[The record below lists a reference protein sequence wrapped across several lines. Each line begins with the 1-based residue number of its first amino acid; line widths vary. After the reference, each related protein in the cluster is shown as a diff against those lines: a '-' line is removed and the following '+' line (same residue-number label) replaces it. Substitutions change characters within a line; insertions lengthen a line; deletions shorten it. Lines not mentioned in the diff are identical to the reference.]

1 MTSLVAMGELVV
13 VDVVVVV
20 DVIVGGP
27 VIVAVNVNP
36 TVEVIA
42 TAIRC
47 CSGRTVAGMDHG
59 HGIVHVQV
67 HVNDHGFDHDHVHG
81 HDHLPRRRLA
91 RAATHGDHSSCICA
105 SSNSQCVLQIT
116 EVL

>member
-1 MTSLVAMGELVV
+1 MSEPAV
-13 VDVVVVV
+13 VDVAVFVY
-20 DVIVGGP
+20 VIVVGP
-27 VIVAVNVNP
+27 VIAAVHVNVNP

-67 HVNDHGFDHDHVHG
+67 HVNDHGFDHDH
-81 HDHLPRRRLA
+81 LA
-91 RAATHGDHSSCICA
+91 RHGVVTNRETSTWTSVVVRGRRQRQRSGSCLRI
-105 SSNSQCVLQIT
+105 V
-116 EVL
+116 